1 MTFKEALEKMKL
13 GYTVKRPHW
22 AGYWQLDA
30 KNEVLNMHTKEG
42 KVIEIRETDRLLYTL
57 ENIAADDWIVAAAS
71 NTPILG
77 GTALF
82 DFGETIKLVKRGLK
96 LSRKGWNGKG
106 QYISIAVGI
115 SYIDLDDTVKNADHD
130 AMGNKAI
137 VFNGTS
143 GTQVGWLASQS
154 DMLAEDWY
162 VID

>member
-22 AGYWQLDA
+22 AGYWQLDT

-82 DFGETIKLVKRGLK
+82 DFGEAIKLVKRGLK

-106 QYISIAVGI
+106 QYIPIAVGI

>member
-1 MTFKEALEKMKL
+1 MTFKEALEKMKQ

-22 AGYWQLDA
+22 AGFWHLDTE
-30 KNEVLNMHTKEG
+30 NEELNMHTKEG
-42 KVIEIRETDRLLYTL
+42 KVIEIRATDRLLYTL
-57 ENIAADDWIVAAAS
+57 ENIAADDWIVATNV
-71 NTPILG
+71 NTPIAG

-82 DFGETIKLVKRGLK
+82 DFGEAIKLVKRGLK

-115 SYIDLDDTVKNADHD
+115 SYIDLDDTVRNSEHKD
-130 AMGNKAI
+130 MGSRAI

-143 GTQVGWLASQS
+143 GTQVGWLASQA